1 MYTVRVNSNQEG
13 AVDMVEGKLGKY
25 ARSVSII
32 GIGATP
38 FCNIDEDPDMKGLT
52 EGEFFGHAALMAMED
67 AGLEPRDVDYFYH
80 GSANPK
86 FFNFAATP
94 NMQVAEWFGMR
105 GKGSVHHSEACCS
118 GYVGLEEAVKDVAS
132 GAHDIVLTGCV
143 EMACGLPVM
152 GKPAHIRRT
161 ITTEDVIPDLEA
173 IMDRA
178 YTRALGGGHI
188 GQDDWMDLYRD
199 EYGLTETQIDDVLNT
214 MSYHGR
220 RAAALNPL
228 AMLRTPFEEIAKQYG
243 FDDPMEY
250 LRSPFNPKTTQYL
263 RVTGNAPSADGAA
276 CVIVCPTEMAS
287 KFKQKPVEVLGIG
300 ASCLELM
307 QPHNEMEITKEAA
320 RQVYE
325 TTGLTPE
332 DIDLLL
338 VNDFVLCSQLL
349 AAEEVGYLPK
359 GEGWKWVME
368 GRTAF
373 DGDRPI
379 NPHGGRTSYG
389 HAYGASGMA
398 DVYEAVLQL
407 RGQAGS
413 HQVKNQP
420 KTAMLRGFGGGQN
433 CRIPI
438 LRTVD

>member
-1 MYTVRVNSNQEG
+1 
-13 AVDMVEGKLGKY
+13 MVKGKLGKY
-25 ARSVSII
+25 QRSVSII
-32 GIGATP
+32 GIGISP
-38 FCNIDEDPDMKGLT
+38 FCDIGDDPELSGLT
-52 EGEFFGHAALMAMED
+52 EGEYFGHAALMAMAD
-67 AGLEPRDVDYFYH
+67 AGLEPRDIDYFYH
-80 GSANPK
+80 GAANPK

-132 GAHDIVLTGCV
+132 GAHDIVLTGCA
-143 EMACGLPVM
+143 EMACGMWLP
-152 GKPAHIRRT
+152 GRPAHMRRK
-161 ITTEDVIPDLEA
+161 ITTDDVIPDLEA

-188 GQDDWMDLYRD
+188 GQDDWMDLYKN
-199 EYGLTETQIDDVLNT
+199 ENGLTDEQVDEVLNT

-220 RAAALNPL
+220 RAASKNPN
-228 AMLRTPFEEIAKQYG
+228 AMLRTPFEEIAKQFGY
-243 FDDPMEY
+243 DDPMEY

-276 CVIVCPTEMAS
+276 CVIVCPTEMAH
-287 KFKQKPVEVLGIG
+287 KFRQKPIEVLGIG
-300 ASCLELM
+300 ASALELM
-307 QPHNEMEITKEAA
+307 RPHNEKEITKEAA

-325 TTGLTPE
+325 LTGLTPE
-332 DIDLLL
+332 DIDLLF
-338 VNDFVLCSQLL
+338 VNDFVLASQLC

-359 GEGWKWVME
+359 GEGWKWVLE

-407 RGQAGS
+407 RGQAGEI
-413 HQVKNQP
+413 QVKNNP

-438 LRTVD
+438 LKVVD

>member
-1 MYTVRVNSNQEG
+1 
-13 AVDMVEGKLGKY
+13 MVEGKLGKY

-118 GYVGLEEAVKDVAS
+118 GYVGLEEAVKDVA
-132 GAHDIVLTGCV
+132 TGCV

-287 KFKQKPVEVLGIG
+287 KFKQKPIEVLGIG

>member
-1 MYTVRVNSNQEG
+1 MIQ
-13 AVDMVEGKLGKY
+13 GKVGKY
-25 ARSVSII
+25 SRSVSII

-52 EGEFFGHAALMAMED
+52 EGEFFGYAALMAMED

-143 EMACGLPVM
+143 EMACGLPVA
-152 GKPAHIRRT
+152 GKPAHIRKS

-188 GQDDWMDLYRD
+188 GQDDWMELYRN
-199 EYGLTETQIDDVLNT
+199 EYGLTEEQIDEVLNT

-220 RAAALNPL
+220 RAAVLNPL
-228 AMLRTPFEEIAKQYG
+228 AMLRVSFEEVAKQFG

-250 LRSPFNPKTTQYL
+250 LRSSFNPKTTQYL

-276 CVIVCPTEMAS
+276 CVIVCPTEMA
-287 KFKQKPVEVLGIG
+287 KKYKQKPVEVLGIG

-307 QPHNEMEITKEAA
+307 RPHNEMEITREAA

-325 TTGLTPE
+325 VTGLKPG

-338 VNDFVLCSQLL
+338 VNDFILSSQLL
-349 AAEEVGYLPK
+349 AAEEVGYLPR

-398 DVYEAVLQL
+398 DIYEAVLQL
-407 RGQAGS
+407 RGQAGLRR
-413 HQVKNQP
+413 VKNHP
-420 KTAMLRGFGGGQN
+420 GTAMLRGFGGGQN

-438 LRTVD
+438 LRAVE

>member
-1 MYTVRVNSNQEG
+1 
-13 AVDMVEGKLGKY
+13 MVEGKLGNYK
-25 ARSVSII
+25 RSVSII
-32 GIGATP
+32 GVGATP
-38 FCNIDEDPDMKGLT
+38 FCDITEIPEYEGLT

-86 FFNFAATP
+86 FFNNAATP

-105 GKGSVHHSEACCS
+105 GKGSIHHSEACCS
-118 GYVGLEEAVKDVAS
+118 GYVGLEEAVMDVAS
-132 GAHDIVLTGCV
+132 GAHDIVLSGCV
-143 EMACGLPVM
+143 EMACGLPVP
-152 GKPAHIRRT
+152 GKPAHIRRQ
-161 ITTEDVIPDLEA
+161 ITTDDVIPDIEA

-188 GQDDWMDLYRD
+188 GQDDWIDLYRK
-199 EYGLTETQIDDVLNT
+199 ENGLTDEQIDLILNT
-214 MSYHGR
+214 MSYNGR

-228 AMLRTPFEEIAKQYG
+228 AMLRTPFEELAKEAGY
-243 FDDPMEY
+243 DDVMEY
-250 LRSPFNPKTTQYL
+250 LASPYNPKTTMYL
-263 RVTGNAPSADGAA
+263 RNTGNAPSADGAA
-276 CVIVCPTEMAS
+276 CCIVCPTEMAGQ
-287 KFKQKPVEVLGIG
+287 FRQKPVEVLGIG

-307 QPHNEMEITKEAA
+307 RPHNEKEITKEAA
-320 RQVYE
+320 RQVYAA
-325 TTGLTPE
+325 TGLTPD

-338 VNDFVLCSQLL
+338 VNDFVLPSQLL

-359 GEGWKWVME
+359 GEGWKWVLE

-398 DVYEAVLQL
+398 DIYEAVLQL
-407 RGQAGS
+407 RGQAGA
-413 HQVKNQP
+413 HQVKNNP

-438 LRTVD
+438 LRVVE

>member
-1 MYTVRVNSNQEG
+1 
-13 AVDMVEGKLGKY
+13 MVQGKLGKY

-38 FCNIDEDPDMKGLT
+38 FCCLEDDPELKGLT
-52 EGEFFGHAALMAMED
+52 EGEFFGHAALMAMAD
-67 AGLEPRDVDYFYH
+67 AGLEPRDIDYFYH

-143 EMACGLPVM
+143 EMSCGLPVV
-152 GKPAHIRRT
+152 GKPAHIRRPLK
-161 ITTEDVIPDLEA
+161 TEDIIPDLEA

-188 GQDDWMDLYRD
+188 GQDDWIDLYKNT
-199 EYGLTETQIDDVLNT
+199 YGLTDEQVDEVLNT

-228 AMLRTPFEEIAKQYG
+228 AMLRTPFEEEAKKYG
-243 FDDPMEY
+243 FDDPMAY

-263 RVTGNAPSADGAA
+263 RVTGNSPGADGAA
-276 CVIVCPTEMAS
+276 CVIVCPTEMAH
-287 KFKQKPVEVLGIG
+287 KFKQTPIEVLGIG
-300 ASCLELM
+300 ASALELM
-307 QPHNEMEITKEAA
+307 RPHNEMEITKEAG

-325 TTGLTPE
+325 MTGLKPE

-338 VNDFVLCSQLL
+338 VNDFVLPSQLC
-349 AAEEVGYLPK
+349 AAEELGYLPR
-359 GEGWKWVME
+359 GEGWKMVLE

-373 DGDRPI
+373 DGDKPI

-389 HAYGASGMA
+389 HAFGASGMA

-407 RGQAGS
+407 RGQAGER
-413 HQVKNQP
+413 QVKNNP

-438 LRTVD
+438 LRRVDKED

>member
-1 MYTVRVNSNQEG
+1 MIEK
-13 AVDMVEGKLGKY
+13 KLGKY
-25 ARSVSII
+25 SRSVSII

-38 FCNIDEDPDMKGLT
+38 FCDIAEDPELSGLT
-52 EGEFFGHAALMAMED
+52 EGEFFGHAALMAMKD
-67 AGLEPRDVDYFYH
+67 AGLEPRDVEYFYH
-80 GSANPK
+80 GAANPH
-86 FFNFAATP
+86 FFNFSATP

-118 GYVGLEEAVKDVAS
+118 GYVALEEAVKDVAS

-143 EMACGLPVM
+143 EMACGLPVK
-152 GKPAHIRRT
+152 GKPAHIRRP
-161 ITTEDVIPDLEA
+161 ITMEEMIPDLEA

-188 GQDDWMDLYRD
+188 GQDDWMELYRQ
-199 EYGLTETQIDDVLNT
+199 ENGLTEQQVDDVLNM
-214 MSYHGR
+214 MSYQGR

-228 AMLRTPFEEIAKQYG
+228 AMLRTPFEEIAKEYG

-263 RVTGNAPSADGAA
+263 RVTGNAPGADGAA
-276 CVIVCPTEMAS
+276 CCIVCPTEMAHKYTS
-287 KFKQKPVEVLGIG
+287 KPIEVLGIG
-300 ASCLELM
+300 ASSMELRR
-307 QPHNEMEITKEAA
+307 PHNEKEVTRIAA
-320 RQVYE
+320 KQVYDL
-325 TTGLTPE
+325 TGLKPE

-338 VNDFVLCSQLL
+338 VNDFVLASQLC

-373 DGDRPI
+373 DGDKPI

-389 HAYGASGMA
+389 HAFGASGMA

-407 RGQAGS
+407 RGEAGVR
-413 HQVKNQP
+413 QVKNNP

-438 LRTVD
+438 LRVVE

>member
-1 MYTVRVNSNQEG
+1 
-13 AVDMVEGKLGKY
+13 MVPGKIGKY
-25 ARSVSII
+25 SRSVSII
-32 GIGATP
+32 GIGAMP
-38 FCNIDEDPDMKGLT
+38 FCDTAENPELKGLT
-52 EGEFFGHAALMAMED
+52 EGEFFGAAALMAMEN
-67 AGLEPRDVDYFYH
+67 AGIEPRDIDFFYH

-86 FFNFAATP
+86 FFNNAATP

-105 GKGSVHHSEACCS
+105 GKGSIHHSEACCT
-118 GYVGLEEAVKDVAS
+118 GYVGLEQAVNDVAS
-132 GAHDIVLTGCV
+132 GAHEIVLSGCV
-143 EMACGLPVM
+143 EMACGLPIP
-152 GKPAHIRRT
+152 GKPAHLRRQ
-161 ITTEDVIPDLEA
+161 ITTDDVTPDLEA

-188 GQDDWMDLYRD
+188 GQDDWIDLYKN
-199 EYGLTETQIDDVLNT
+199 ENGLTDEQVDEVLNT

-228 AMLRTPFEEIAKQYG
+228 AMYRTPFEEIAKELG

-276 CVIVCPTEMAS
+276 CVIVCPTEIAHQ
-287 KFKQKPVEVLGIG
+287 FRQKPVEVLGVG
-300 ASCLELM
+300 TSCLELM
-307 QPHNEMEITKEAA
+307 RPHNEMEITRESGRQIFEA
-320 RQVYE
+320 
-325 TTGLTPE
+325 TGLKPE

-338 VNDFVLCSQLL
+338 VNDFVLPSQLL
-349 AAEEVGYLPK
+349 AAEELGYLPK
-359 GEGWKWVME
+359 GEGWKWVLE
-368 GRTAF
+368 GRTAY

-398 DVYEAVLQL
+398 DIYEAVLQL

-413 HQVKNQP
+413 HQVKNNP
-420 KTAMLRGFGGGQN
+420 RTAMLRGFGGGQN
-433 CRIPI
+433 CHIPI
-438 LRTVD
+438 LRVLE

>member
-1 MYTVRVNSNQEG
+1 VGTFELIGEVN
-13 AVDMVEGKLGKY
+13 MVQGKMGKY
-25 ARSVSII
+25 SRSVSII

-38 FCNIDEDPDMKGLT
+38 FCNIDDDPELKGLT
-52 EGEFFGHAALMAMED
+52 EGEFFGHAALMAMSD

-105 GKGSVHHSEACCS
+105 GKGSIHHSEACCT

-132 GAHDIVLTGCV
+132 GAHDIVLSGCV
-143 EMACGLPVM
+143 EMACGLPVT
-152 GKPAHIRRT
+152 GKPAHIRKT
-161 ITTEDVIPDLEA
+161 ISLDEVIPDLEA

-188 GQDDWMDLYRD
+188 GQDDWIDLYRSEYNLTD
-199 EYGLTETQIDDVLNT
+199 EQIDDVLNK
-214 MSYHGR
+214 MAYDGR
-220 RAAALNPL
+220 RAAMLNPL
-228 AMLRTPFEEIAKQYG
+228 AMFRTPFEELAKKAG
-243 FDDPMEY
+243 FDDPMDY
-250 LRSPFNPKTTQYL
+250 LRSPYNPKTTQYL
-263 RVTGNAPSADGAA
+263 RSTGNAPAADGAA
-276 CVIVCPTEMAS
+276 CVIVCPTEMAH
-287 KFKQKPVEVLGIG
+287 KFKQKPIEVLGIG

-307 QPHNEMEITKEAA
+307 QPHNEKEITKEAA

-325 TTGLTPE
+325 TIGLTPE

-338 VNDFVLCSQLL
+338 VNDFVLPSQLL

-359 GEGWKWVME
+359 GEGWKWVLE

-389 HAYGASGMA
+389 HAFGASGMA
-398 DVYEAVLQL
+398 DIYEAVLQL
-407 RGQAGS
+407 RGQAGLR
-413 HQVKNQP
+413 QVKNDP

>member
-1 MYTVRVNSNQEG
+1 
-13 AVDMVEGKLGKY
+13 MVKGKLGKY
-25 ARSVSII
+25 SRSVSII

-38 FCNIDEDPDMKGLT
+38 FCDTSEIPEYRGLT

-86 FFNFAATP
+86 FFNNAATP

-105 GKGSVHHSEACCS
+105 GKGSIHHSEACCS
-118 GYVGLEEAVKDVAS
+118 GYVGLEEAVMDVAS
-132 GAHDIVLTGCV
+132 GAHDIVLSGCV
-143 EMACGLPVM
+143 EMSCGLPVA
-152 GKPAHIRRT
+152 GKPAHIRRP
-161 ITTEDVIPDLEA
+161 ITTDEMIPDLEA

-188 GQDDWMDLYRD
+188 GQDDWMDLYRQQ
-199 EYGLTETQIDDVLNT
+199 YGLTDDQIDLVLNT

-228 AMLRTPFEEIAKQYG
+228 AMLRTPFEELAKEAGY
-243 FDDPMEY
+243 DDPMEY
-250 LRSPFNPKTTQYL
+250 LSSPFNPKTTMYL
-263 RVTGNAPSADGAA
+263 RVTGNAQSADGAA
-276 CVIVCPTEMAS
+276 CCIVCPTEMAH
-287 KFKQKPVEVLGIG
+287 KFKQKPVEILGIG
-300 ASCLELM
+300 SSCLELM
-307 QPHNEMEITKEAA
+307 RPHNEMEITKEAA
-320 RQVYE
+320 RQAYE
-325 TTGLTPE
+325 QTGLTPD

-338 VNDFVLCSQLL
+338 VNDFVLASQLC
-349 AAEEVGYLPK
+349 AAEEVGYLPR
-359 GEGWKWVME
+359 GEGWKWVLE

-407 RGQAGS
+407 RGQAGL
-413 HQVKNQP
+413 HQVKNNP

-438 LRTVD
+438 LRVLD

>member
-1 MYTVRVNSNQEG
+1 
-13 AVDMVEGKLGKY
+13 MVQGKLGKY
-25 ARSVSII
+25 SRSVSII

-38 FCNIDEDPDMKGLT
+38 FCNIDEDPELKGLT
-52 EGEFFGHAALMAMED
+52 EGEFFGHAALMAMAD
-67 AGLEPRDVDYFYH
+67 AGLEPRDIDYFYH

-86 FFNFAATP
+86 YFNFAATP

-143 EMACGLPVM
+143 EMACGLPVV
-152 GKPAHIRRT
+152 GKPAHIRRPLLL
-161 ITTEDVIPDLEA
+161 EDLIPDLEA

-188 GQDDWMDLYRD
+188 GQDDWIDLYKN
-199 EYGLTETQIDDVLNT
+199 ENGLTDEQVDEVLNT

-220 RAAALNPL
+220 RAASLNPL
-228 AMLRTPFEEIAKQYG
+228 AMLRTPFEEEAKRNGY
-243 FDDPMEY
+243 DDPMEY

-263 RVTGNAPSADGAA
+263 RVTGNAPGADGAA
-276 CVIVCPTEMAS
+276 CCIVCPTEMAH
-287 KFKQKPVEVLGIG
+287 KFKQVPIEVLGIG
-300 ASCLELM
+300 ASALELM
-307 QPHNEMEITKEAA
+307 RPHNEREITREAG

-325 TTGLTPE
+325 VTGLKPE

-338 VNDFVLCSQLL
+338 VNDFVLPSQLC
-349 AAEEVGYLPK
+349 AAEDLGYLPK
-359 GEGWKWVME
+359 GEGWKMVLE

-373 DGDRPI
+373 DGDKPI

-389 HAYGASGMA
+389 HAFGASGMA

-407 RGQAGS
+407 RGQAGPR
-413 HQVKNQP
+413 QVKNNP

-438 LRTVD
+438 LRRVD

>member
-1 MYTVRVNSNQEG
+1 
-13 AVDMVEGKLGKY
+13 MVSGRFGKY
-25 ARSVSII
+25 RRSVSII

-38 FCNIDEDPDMKGLT
+38 FCDIGEDPELKGLT
-52 EGEFFGHAALMAMED
+52 EGEFFGTAALMAMEN
-67 AGLEPRDVDYFYH
+67 AGIEPRDVEFFYH

-86 FFNFAATP
+86 LFNNAATP

-105 GKGSVHHSEACCS
+105 GKGSVHHSEACCT
-118 GYVGLEEAVKDVAS
+118 GYVGLEQAVNDVAS
-132 GAHDIVLTGCV
+132 GAHDIVLSGCV
-143 EMACGLPVM
+143 EMACGLPLP
-152 GKPAHIRRT
+152 GKPAHLRKG
-161 ITTEDVIPDLEA
+161 ITTDDITPDLEA

-188 GQDDWMDLYRD
+188 GQDDWIDLYKN
-199 EYGLTETQIDDVLNT
+199 ENGLTDAQIDEILNT

-228 AMLRTPFEEIAKQYG
+228 AMCRTPFEEQAKEAG

-276 CVIVCPTEMAS
+276 CVIVCPTEMAGQ
-287 KFKQKPVEVLGIG
+287 FKQQPVEVLGSG

-307 QPHNEMEITKEAA
+307 RPHNEMEITREAG
-320 RQVYE
+320 RQAYE
-325 TTGLTPE
+325 ATGLKPE

-338 VNDFVLCSQLL
+338 VNDFVLPSQLL
-349 AAEEVGYLPK
+349 AAEELGYLPK
-359 GEGWKWVME
+359 GEGWKWVLE

-373 DGDRPI
+373 DGDRPV

-407 RGQAGS
+407 RAQAGPR
-413 HQVKNQP
+413 QIKKRP

-433 CRIPI
+433 CRVLI
-438 LRTVD
+438 LRAVE

>member
-1 MYTVRVNSNQEG
+1 
-13 AVDMVEGKLGKY
+13 MVPGKIGKY
-25 ARSVSII
+25 KRSVSII

-38 FCNIDEDPDMKGLT
+38 FCDIAEDPELKGLT
-52 EGEFFGHAALMAMED
+52 EGEFFGAAALMAMED
-67 AGLEPRDVDYFYH
+67 AGIEPRDIDFFYH

-86 FFNFAATP
+86 FFNNAATP
-94 NMQVAEWFGMR
+94 SMQVAEWFGMR
-105 GKGSVHHSEACCS
+105 GKGSVHHSEACCT
-118 GYVGLEEAVKDVAS
+118 GYVGLEQAANDVAS
-132 GAHDIVLTGCV
+132 GTHDIVLSGCV
-143 EMACGLPVM
+143 EMACGLPLP
-152 GKPAHIRRT
+152 GKPAHLRKSV
-161 ITTEDVIPDLEA
+161 TTEEMIPDLEA

-188 GQDDWMDLYRD
+188 GQDDWIDLYKN
-199 EYGLTETQIDDVLNT
+199 ENGLTDAQVDEILNT

-228 AMLRTPFEEIAKQYG
+228 AMNRTPFEEEAKQAGY
-243 FDDPMEY
+243 DDPMEY

-276 CVIVCPTEMAS
+276 CIIVCPTEMAGR
-287 KFKQKPVEVLGIG
+287 FRQKPIEVLGVG
-300 ASCLELM
+300 TSCLELM
-307 QPHNEMEITKEAA
+307 RPHNEMEITREAG
-320 RQVYE
+320 RQAYE
-325 TTGLTPE
+325 VTGLKPE

-338 VNDFVLCSQLL
+338 VNDFVLPSQLL
-349 AAEEVGYLPK
+349 AAEELGYLPK
-359 GEGWKWVME
+359 GEGWKWVLE

-373 DGDRPI
+373 DGDKPI

-407 RGQAGS
+407 RGQAGPR
-413 HQVKNQP
+413 QVKNQP

-433 CRIPI
+433 CHIPV
-438 LRTVD
+438 LRVVE

>member
-1 MYTVRVNSNQEG
+1 
-13 AVDMVEGKLGKY
+13 MVKGKLGKY
-25 ARSVSII
+25 SRGVSII

-38 FCNIDEDPDMKGLT
+38 FCNIDEDPELKGLT
-52 EGEFFGHAALMAMED
+52 EGEFFGHAALMAMAD

-132 GAHDIVLTGCV
+132 GAHDIVLSGCV
-143 EMACGLPVM
+143 EMSCGLPII
-152 GKPAHIRRT
+152 GKPAHMRKQ
-161 ITTEDVIPDLEA
+161 ITLDEVIPDLEA

-188 GQDDWMDLYRD
+188 GQDDWIDLYRM
-199 EYGLTETQIDDVLNT
+199 EYNLSEQQIDDVLNK
-214 MSYHGR
+214 MAHDGR

-228 AMLRTPFEEIAKQYG
+228 AIMRTPFEEIAEEQG
-243 FDDPMEY
+243 FETVMDY

-276 CVIVCPTEMAS
+276 CVIVCPTEMAH
-287 KFKQKPVEVLGIG
+287 KFKQKPIEVLGIG

-307 QPHNEMEITKEAA
+307 RPHNEMEITKEAA

-325 TTGLTPE
+325 TTGMTPE

-338 VNDFVLCSQLL
+338 VNDFVLPSQLL
-349 AAEEVGYLPK
+349 AAEEVGYLPR

-389 HAYGASGMA
+389 HAFGASGMA

-407 RGQAGS
+407 RGQAGPR
-413 HQVKNQP
+413 QVKNNP

-433 CRIPI
+433 CRVPI
-438 LRTVD
+438 LRAVD